1 MKLSI
6 IIPTYNEAESI
17 GGTLDHL
24 ALLHG
29 DFEIIVVDGG
39 SEDTTVERARERAV
53 KVIASDERGRGAQ
66 MHRGACAAS
75 GDVLWFLHADTLPP
89 CDAVERI
96 ITALNEQENRDEI
109 VGGNCVISFDGESR
123 AAKFMTWL
131 YPRLRVIG
139 LCYGDS
145 GIFVKRD
152 VYERVGGFQPYPIF
166 EDLDFMRRARRAGKM
181 VYLPVT
187 VVTSSRRFENR
198 NFPVVFARWA
208 WLQILFWCGV
218 SPHRLGRW
226 YHSVRASKANQRQS
240 FK

>member
-24 ALLHG
+24 AHLSG
-29 DFEIIVVDGG
+29 DLEIIVVDGG
-39 SEDTTVERARERAV
+39 SADATVESAGERGV
-53 KVIASDERGRGAQ
+53 KIIASDERGRGAQ

-89 CDAVERI
+89 RDAVERI
-96 ITALNEQENRDEI
+96 TTTLNEQKDDEI
-109 VGGNCVISFDGESR
+109 VGGNCVISFDGETR
-123 AAKFMTWL
+123 AARFMTWL

-152 VYERVGGFQPYPIF
+152 VYERVGGFRPYPIF
-166 EDLDFMRRARRAGKM
+166 EDLDFVRRVRCVGKM

-187 VVTSSRRFENR
+187 VVTSSRRFNKR
-198 NFPVVFARWA
+198 NFPLVFARWA

-218 SPHRLGRW
+218 SPHRLGGW
-226 YHSVRASKANQRQS
+226 YHPVRASEANQRQNL
-240 FK
+240 K

>member
-17 GGTLDHL
+17 GVTLERLAHL
-24 ALLHG
+24 RG

-39 SEDTTVERARERAV
+39 SMDATVERVRECEV

-66 MHRGACAAS
+66 MHAGACAAG

-89 CDAVERI
+89 RDAVERI
-96 ITALNEQENRDEI
+96 IAALDEPEI
-109 VGGNCVISFDGESR
+109 VGGNCVICFDGESR
-123 AAKFMTWL
+123 VAKFMTWL
-131 YPRLRVIG
+131 YPRLRRIG

-145 GIFVKRD
+145 AIFVRRD
-152 VYERVGGFQPYPIF
+152 VYHRVGGFQPYPIF
-166 EDLDFMRRARRAGKM
+166 EDLDFVWRVRQIGSM

-187 VVTSSRRFENR
+187 VVTSSRRFEGR
-198 NFPVVFARWA
+198 NFPLTFARWA

-218 SPHRLGRW
+218 SPHRLGGW
-226 YHSVRASKANQRQS
+226 YHPVRAAKANHRQS
-240 FK
+240 LK

>member
-17 GGTLDHL
+17 GVTLERL
-24 ALLHG
+24 ALMRG

-39 SEDTTVERARERAV
+39 SADATVDVARERKV
-53 KVIASDERGRGAQ
+53 KVIVSDERGRGTQ
-66 MHRGACAAS
+66 MHAGAYAAN

-89 CDAVERI
+89 RDAVERI
-96 ITALNEQENRDEI
+96 IAALDDEEI

-123 AAKFMTWL
+123 AAQFMTWL
-131 YPRLRVIG
+131 YPRLRRIG

-145 GIFVKRD
+145 AIFVRRD
-152 VYERVGGFQPYPIF
+152 VYQRVGGFQTYPIF
-166 EDLDFMRRARRAGKM
+166 EDLDFVWRVRRTGEM
-181 VYLPVT
+181 IYLPVT

-218 SPHRLGRW
+218 SPHRLGGW
-226 YHSVRASKANQRQS
+226 YHPVRLTKANQRQS
-240 FK
+240 LK

>member
-17 GGTLDHL
+17 GGTLERL
-24 ALLHG
+24 ARLRG

-39 SEDTTVERARERAV
+39 STDETVERARECGV

-66 MHRGACAAS
+66 MHRGACAAG

-89 CDAVERI
+89 DDAVERI
-96 ITALNEQENRDEI
+96 VISLDEQEI

-123 AAKFMTWL
+123 AARFMTWL
-131 YPRLRVIG
+131 YPRLRVMG

-145 GIFVKRD
+145 GIFVRRN
-152 VYERVGGFQPYPIF
+152 VYRRVGGFRPYPIF
-166 EDLDFMRRARRAGKM
+166 EDLDFVWRVRRVGKM
-181 VYLPVT
+181 IYLPVT
-187 VVTSSRRFENR
+187 VVTSSRRFEGR
-198 NFPVVFARWA
+198 SFPLTFARWA

-218 SPHRLGRW
+218 SPNRLGRW
-226 YHSVRASKANQRQS
+226 YHPVRASKANQRQS